1 MFYSIKI
8 FAENL
13 QVKKIV
19 ATFAPALRD
28 KRNSKGL
35 IREREWWRMFYLKN
49 FFDKILAGIKK

>member
-35 IREREWWRMFYLKN
+35 IIERKWVRLLLSEI